1 MRSFVTS
8 LVLLYF
14 LSQASVAHAEGLP
27 RKAALGLAYGAV
39 AQELQ
44 HKLALAAD
52 IGVFAQ
58 KPLPGQSAEK
68 AGMKAGDVILA
79 IDGRSVNPQT
89 FAKVL
94 SGVPTGTR
102 ARFDIVRD
110 GKKRTLPVVMLEKQ
124 RDPGT
129 ADYTVEYSDVVSN
142 GHRMRTL
149 ISHPR
154 APGKHPALFFIQG
167 YSPVS
172 YDYKLDSPGLD
183 APILYEFAKSGYVTP
198 RVDKPGVGDS
208 EGGPFADVDFTTS
221 RRSR

>member
-39 AQELQ
+39 APELQ

-172 YDYKLDSPGLD
+172 YDYKLDHELTAEIVNRTNPGW
-183 APILYEFAKSGYVTP
+183 G
-198 RVDKPGVGDS
+198 
-208 EGGPFADVDFTTS
+208 TS
-221 RRSR
+221 LELPN